1 MYPVAPV
8 MRILVAGMVLAVIL
22 QMICISPC
30 SWMVS
35 ADISACVWFDER
47 ITASCGR
54 TAFYGIPDDYLAPSL
69 IYASNIL
76 QIQNGIIIEK
86 KSAIPLFETL
96 FSHATKPV
104 TFYRGQSC
112 PLPAGLVNSC
122 ASLPVAVHLSSRG
135 SAAKTFH
142 PRPSTFHHNS
152 LLDRAWRSHLC

>member
-22 QMICISPC
+22 QMIRISPC
-30 SWMVS
+30 SWMAS

-54 TAFYGIPDDYLAPSL
+54 TAFYGIPDNYLAPSL
-69 IYASNIL
+69 IYSSNIL
-76 QIQNGIIIEK
+76 QIQSGIIGEK
-86 KSAIPLFETL
+86 FAILRFETL

-112 PLPAGLVNSC
+112 PLPAGLLKSC
-122 ASLPVAVHLSSRG
+122 VSLYVPVHPSSRG

-152 LLDRAWRSHLC
+152 LLD